1 MEKTLSVASLRKV
14 IREANEAKNEFKPV
28 YGKDVVSKNKTI
40 NADAYKEI
48 EKATKNYD
56 GGVKAPN
63 KEAGAVTPANNR
75 GMSDL
80 EYDSISKPF
89 KDKVKSQLKGYTS
102 KEAEEMHKD
111 EPFGNATFNDNEEIL
126 KHAREAKKEHDKT
139 KTDGLVGSKYK
150 KETEDLTQTIGES
163 KKISRIKFKRTEFLS
178 EGHMLSKVP
187 DEYKVK
193 NRRFVMEDSCGNK
206 YIVEWNDEKPIV
218 DKCLNERLVSEEIN
232 KIKSLYNYRSKDY
245 FVKTTPVS
253 RVNEGKDEFS
263 NMLNRARQLMK

>member
-1 MEKTLSVASLRKV
+1 MERTLKVADIRKV
-14 IREANEAKNEFKPV
+14 IREANETKNEFKPV
-28 YGKDVVSKNKTI
+28 YGKDVVSKNKMI
-40 NADAYKEI
+40 NTDAYKEI

-56 GGVKAPN
+56 GGVKN
-63 KEAGAVTPANNR
+63 SKKDVSAVTPANNR

-102 KEAEEMHKD
+102 KEAEELHKND
-111 EPFGNATFNDNEEIL
+111 PFGNATFNDNEDIL

-150 KETEDLTQTIGES
+150 KETEELRSTIGES

-178 EGHMLSKVP
+178 EGHMLSKIP

-193 NRRFVMEDSCGNK
+193 NRRFIMEDSCDNR
-206 YIVEWNDEKPIV
+206 YIIEWNDEKPIV
-218 DKCLNERLVSEEIN
+218 EKCLNERLVNEEIN
-232 KIKSLYNYRSKDY
+232 KIKSLYNYHSSDY
-245 FVKTTPVS
+245 YVKTTPIS
-253 RVNEGKDEFS
+253 RVNEGNEFS
-263 NMLNRARQLMK
+263 NMLDRARQLMK